1 MISTLKY
8 FEISKVWIIRL
19 NLIVVVLFKI
29 YL

>member
-8 FEISKVWIIRL
+8 FGIFEIWIVRL

>member
-8 FEISKVWIIRL
+8 FGIFEIWIIRL